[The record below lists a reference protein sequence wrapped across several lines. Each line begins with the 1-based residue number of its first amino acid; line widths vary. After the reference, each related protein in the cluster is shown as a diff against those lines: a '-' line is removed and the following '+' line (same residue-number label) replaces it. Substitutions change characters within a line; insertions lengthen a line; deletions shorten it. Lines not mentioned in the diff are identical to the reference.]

1 MSRIALQALGC
12 KLNQAEIDSLARQL
26 AGRGHL
32 LTESAGEA
40 DIYVL
45 NTCTVTHIAD
55 RKSRHLLRAARRQN
69 PRALIVAVGCYAQ
82 RNPGM
87 LELSGVADLA
97 LCNDRKDHLPEI
109 IEGLRQPGD
118 MHFQDPG
125 NGRRRRTRSMVKIQE
140 GCSQFCSFCVVPH
153 VRGAERSLPP
163 DGILQ
168 DVRSRLAAGH
178 KEIVLTGTNIGG
190 YTWNGH
196 GSRGLAALVQRIL
209 SETDITRLRLSSL
222 RPHDLTPALIRLWSD
237 ERLCAHLH
245 VPLQSGSETTL
256 RRMNRPY
263 SLADYARAAQSVR
276 ETVPALALT
285 TDVMVGFPGES
296 DREFEESYHFCEG
309 MAFAGIHVFPY
320 SARPGTAAAE
330 MPDQIEDRT
339 KRERLRRMLA
349 LAERGGQRFRRQ
361 YLGQTVNVL
370 WEGRSSGASWDGLT
384 ANYIRVSATSGQDLS
399 NRLLPVKLMAERG
412 HVLIGE
418 NIEGGYIR
426 HG

>member
-12 KLNQAEIDSLARQL
+12 KLNQAEIDSLAQQL

-32 LTESAGEA
+32 LTESAEEA

-69 PRALIVAVGCYAQ
+69 PQVLIVAVGCYAQ
-82 RNPGM
+82 RHPGM
-87 LELSGVADLA
+87 LECSGLTDLA
-97 LCNDRKDHLPEI
+97 LRNDRKDHLPEM
-109 IEGLRQPGD
+109 IECLRQPGNPNL
-118 MHFQDPG
+118 QDPG

-140 GCSQFCSFCVVPH
+140 GCSQFCSFCVVPY

-163 DGILQ
+163 DDILQ
-168 DVRSRLAAGH
+168 DVRNRLAAGH

-190 YTWNGH
+190 YTWNGD
-196 GSRGLAALVQRIL
+196 GSRWLAALVQRIL

-222 RPHDLTPALIRLWSD
+222 RPHDLTPELIRLWSD
-237 ERLCAHLH
+237 ERLCSHLH

-263 SLADYARAAQSVR
+263 SLADYARAVQSVR
-276 ETVPALALT
+276 EAVPALALT

-296 DREFEESYHFCEG
+296 DREFEESYRFCEG
-309 MAFAGIHVFPY
+309 MAFAGMHVFPY
-320 SARPGTAAAE
+320 SVRHGTAAAE
-330 MPDQIEDRT
+330 MPDQIQDRT

-361 YLGQTVNVL
+361 FLGQTVNVL
-370 WEGRSSGASWDGLT
+370 WEGESGGASWDGLT
-384 ANYIRVSATSGQDLS
+384 ANYIRVSATSDQDLS
-399 NRLLPVKLMAERG
+399 NRLLPVKLMAEREQ
-412 HVLIGE
+412 VLVGE
-418 NIEGGYIR
+418 NIEGGYIW

>member
-1 MSRIALQALGC
+1 MSKIALQALGC

-69 PRALIVAVGCYAQ
+69 PQALIVAVGCYAQ
-82 RNPGM
+82 RHPGM
-87 LELSGVADLA
+87 LEQSGVADLA
-97 LCNDRKDHLPEI
+97 LCNDMKDRLPEI
-109 IEGLRQPGD
+109 IECLRQPG
-118 MHFQDPG
+118 HTPLRDPG
-125 NGRRRRTRSMVKIQE
+125 NGWRRRTRSMVKIQE
-140 GCSQFCSFCVVPH
+140 GCSQFCSFCVVPY
-153 VRGAERSLPP
+153 VRGAERSLPL
-163 DGILQ
+163 DSILQ
-168 DVRSRLAAGH
+168 DVRGRVAAGH

-209 SETDITRLRLSSL
+209 SETDISRLRLSSL
-222 RPHDLTPALIRLWSD
+222 RPHDMTPELIGLWSD

-245 VPLQSGSETTL
+245 VPLQSGSQTTL

-263 SLADYARAAQSVR
+263 SLADYAQAVQSVR
-276 ETVPALALT
+276 EAVPALALT

-296 DREFEESYHFCEG
+296 DREFQESYHFCER
-309 MAFAGIHVFPY
+309 MAFAGMHVFPY
-320 SARPGTAAAE
+320 SARPGTSASE
-330 MPDQIEDRT
+330 MPGHIGDRT
-339 KRERLRRMLA
+339 KRERLRRMVA
-349 LAERGGQRFRRQ
+349 LAQRGAQRFRRQ
-361 YLGQTVNVL
+361 FLGQTVNVL
-370 WEGRSSGASWDGLT
+370 WESRSSSASWDGLT
-384 ANYIRVSATSGQDLS
+384 ANYIRVSTTSGPDLS

-418 NIEGGYIR
+418 NIEGGYIQ